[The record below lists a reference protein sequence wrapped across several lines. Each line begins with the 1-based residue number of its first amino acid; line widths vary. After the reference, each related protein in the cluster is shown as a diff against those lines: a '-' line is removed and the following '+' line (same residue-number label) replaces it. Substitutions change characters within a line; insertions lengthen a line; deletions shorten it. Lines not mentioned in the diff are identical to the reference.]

1 MKWLSYFK
9 YDVLFQFRH
18 GFYYAYLFVVLIYI
32 VFLRM
37 LPRETSLFFAP
48 LIIFSDPAVLGCF
61 FIGGM
66 VLLEKEQN
74 IYQTLFVTPYTFSQ
88 FIVIRVI
95 SLGLLST
102 FSGILIT
109 LGGFGFVKNLFPLTI
124 GLFFSS
130 VFFTLL
136 GFSLAIKAKST
147 NMYFLSTGLYLFV
160 FMFPLVSIFD
170 FFSLPVLYLIP
181 SMGSLIL
188 LRAPFQGISTGEFA
202 YSLFILLLATFFA
215 GILCKN
221 IFFKKIILAE
231 GKD

>member
-1 MKWLSYFK
+1 MKWLSYLK

-18 GFYYAYLFVVLIYI
+18 GFYYGYLFVVVIYI
-32 VFLRM
+32 VFLRL
-37 LPRETSLFFAP
+37 LPGETSLLLAP

-74 IYQTLFVTPYTFSQ
+74 IYQTFFVTPYTFTR
-88 FIVIRVI
+88 FIITRVF

-109 LGGFGFVKNLFPLTI
+109 VGGFGFVPNLYILII

-136 GFSLAIKAKST
+136 GFSLAIKARST
-147 NMYFLSTGLYLFV
+147 NMYFLSTGIYLVV
-160 FMFPLVSIFD
+160 FMFPLISIFD
-170 FFSLPVLYLIP
+170 IYSLPVLYFLP

-188 LRAPFQGISTGEFA
+188 LSAPFQGISPWEFA
-202 YSLFILLLATFFA
+202 YSMVILLVATILA
-215 GILCKN
+215 GILCHR
-221 IFFKKIILAE
+221 IFFKQIILAE